1 MSSSNRPTRLFFL
14 LCCVGLLVL
23 PTLGLP
29 SGGSAPV
36 VAPVIT
42 DEALRKHI
50 SFLASDD
57 LKGRLPGTPGAE
69 KAARYIADGFKRA
82 GLTPLGDHG
91 WYQEF
96 PFIAKVKLGAKNRF
110 AWTRDGRTTAARVD
124 EDFRPLSF
132 TSPAPVEGDAV
143 FAGFGI
149 SAADDAQYD
158 DYAGLDVKDKIVVV
172 LPYSPAGSNPHTKFG
187 KYLTL
192 RYKALT
198 ARTKGAKALVIIV
211 EDDKFQESQIARLRY
226 DDASGDAGLPCL
238 AISRQTANAMFA
250 GKTVAGLEQSIAAA
264 SKPDSFPVAG
274 VRIALEGEVVKETQT
289 GRNVVGLLEGSDPT
303 LRNEI
308 IVIGAHYDHLGLG
321 GPGSLAEKEGQIHNG
336 ADDNASGTAGVM
348 ELAMAF
354 AATKPRP
361 KRSILFI
368 AFSAE
373 EKGLIGSAFY
383 VEHPPRMP
391 RVIAAMLNMDMI
403 GRLRDDKLTVQGIGT
418 SPDWRPLVERANGGE
433 AKLALTLGEDGYGPS
448 DHSSFYKKQIPVLF
462 FFTGN
467 HPDYHRPTDDVDK
480 INFPGEH
487 RVLDFVYRIADEVA
501 NQPAKPAY
509 VKAKSEDPAGRTSG
523 GFRVYLGTIPDY
535 NAQVQGVRL
544 DGVRENSPAAKTGLR
559 AGDVLVGLN
568 GREIKNVYDYT
579 YVLQELKPEQEIE
592 VVILRGTEKLTLKLT
607 PGKR

>member
-1 MSSSNRPTRLFFL
+1 MSPSNRPTRLFL
-14 LCCVGLLVL
+14 LLSCAGLLVL
-23 PTLGLP
+23 PTLG
-29 SGGSAPV
+29 GGRLTAAPA
-36 VAPVIT
+36 APAIT
-42 DEALRKHI
+42 DEAIRKHI
-50 SFLASDD
+50 TFLASDE

-69 KAARYIADGFKRA
+69 KAARYIADAFKHA

-110 AWTRDGRTTAARVD
+110 AWTRDGHATTARVD
-124 EDFRPLSF
+124 EDFRPLGF
-132 TSPAPVEGDAV
+132 TAPTPVAGDVV

-198 ARTKGAKALVIIV
+198 ARTKGAKALVVIA
-211 EDDKFQESQIARLRY
+211 EDDNFKDSQIARLRY
-226 DDASGDAGLPCL
+226 DDAAGDAGLPCL
-238 AISRQTANAMFA
+238 AVSRKTANALFA
-250 GKTVAGLEQSIAAA
+250 GKAVAELEQGIAAA
-264 SKPDSFPVAG
+264 GKPNSFALTGLTVS
-274 VRIALEGEVVKETQT
+274 LEGDVVKETQT

-308 IVIGAHYDHLGLG
+308 VVVGAHYDHLGLG

-336 ADDNASGTAGVM
+336 ADDNASGTAGVI
-348 ELAMAF
+348 ELARAF
-354 AATKPRP
+354 TANKVRP
-361 KRSILFI
+361 KRTILFI

-383 VEHPPRMP
+383 VEHVPQKPRTI
-391 RVIAAMLNMDMI
+391 VAMLNMDMV
-403 GRLRDDKLTVQGIGT
+403 GRLREDKLTVQGVGT
-418 SPDWRPLVERANGGE
+418 SPDWRPIIERANAD
-433 AKLALTLGEDGYGPS
+433 AKFALTLGEDGYGPS

-467 HPDYHRPTDDVDK
+467 HPDYHRPTDDVEK

-487 RVLDFVYRIADEVA
+487 RVLDFVYRIAGDVA
-501 NQPAKPAY
+501 NQAAKPAY
-509 VKAKSEDPAGRTSG
+509 VKAKSEDPATRASG

-544 DGVRENSPAAKTGLR
+544 DGVRENSPAAKAGMK
-559 AGDVLVGLN
+559 AGDVLIGLN

-579 YVLQELKPEQEIE
+579 YVLQELKPDQEIE
-592 VVILRGTEKLTLKLT
+592 VVVLRGTEKVVLKMVT
-607 PGKR
+607 GKR